1 LADRDLPTSG
11 ARETVTGEVVGT
23 DPAEL
28 AAVRR
33 VMAQDLE
40 EQARRSAEQR
50 LGVAGM
56 IEAHRALY
64 ASMSRR

>member
-1 LADRDLPTSG
+1 
-11 ARETVTGEVVGT
+11 VTGEVVGT

-33 VMAQDLE
+33 MMAQDLE

-50 LGVAGM
+50 FGVAGM
-56 IEAHRALY
+56 IEAHRGLY
-64 ASMSRR
+64 ASMSRS